1 MAKRVLV
8 LLPVTDK
15 QKKDLMDL
23 DPQGEF
29 RFSSREEVSLEEVR
43 WAQAI
48 IGNPSSEAVKGSE
61 NLEFLQLSSAGCENY
76 VKDGVLS
83 ERIILANATGTYGPS
98 IGEYMVAVTLM
109 HFRKLH
115 FYRDQQKAHLWNNLG
130 RSQSAESATILVVG
144 AGDIGGNYARRMK
157 ALGSHTIGIRRTSGP
172 NDKPDCFDELYSMEH
187 LDAQIPRA
195 NVVALSLPNTPATTG
210 IMDGRRLA
218 LMAPDSLLINVGRG
232 SAVVT
237 ADLMAALK
245 NGPMGGAALD
255 VTDPEP
261 LPPDHPLWDFENLT
275 ITPHNTG
282 GSTAESKARLFDICA
297 ENFRRYLAGEPI
309 QGVDRSTGY
318 RASR

>member
-1 MAKRVLV
+1 M
-8 LLPVTDK
+8 
-15 QKKDLMDL
+15 
-23 DPQGEF
+23 
-29 RFSSREEVSLEEVR
+29 EEVR

-130 RSQSAESATILVVG
+130 RSQSAESAAVLVVG

-172 NDKPDCFDELYSMEH
+172 NDKPDCFDELFFHGAPGCADSSRQCRRALPSQH
-187 LDAQIPRA
+187 PSDHRDHGRPAAWRLWRRIP
-195 NVVALSLPNTPATTG
+195 
-210 IMDGRRLA
+210 
-218 LMAPDSLLINVGRG
+218 
-232 SAVVT
+232 
-237 ADLMAALK
+237 
-245 NGPMGGAALD
+245 
-255 VTDPEP
+255 
-261 LPPDHPLWDFENLT
+261 F
-275 ITPHNTG
+275 
-282 GSTAESKARLFDICA
+282 
-297 ENFRRYLAGEPI
+297 
-309 QGVDRSTGY
+309 
-318 RASR
+318 